1 MSDTSAGGGEQPR
14 PTPPTHGAGI
24 ERATE
29 RTGRIEPVADRE
41 RADGDAPAEHTD
53 GPEGGRSPDQAGG
66 PERTGNGKPPISTL
80 GLTREYA
87 PGVGAIDVD
96 LAVPAGSIY
105 GFLGPNGAGK
115 STTIRMLTGMT
126 PPDRGT
132 ASVLGLDPTRDAVE
146 LKRRIGVVS
155 GDQQIPR
162 HHSGRSLLQLVA
174 RLRGDDGIVDRGVS
188 LAGRF
193 DLQLDRPGHE
203 LSLGNRQKVAIVTAF
218 AHDPEL
224 AILDEPSNGLDPLL
238 QRELDELLR
247 EFTSS
252 GRTVLLS
259 SHSLAEVERVA
270 DHVGFIRGAR
280 LVEQTSME
288 EMTSRAVRRATF
300 RFPEPLAEGDVE
312 TALAV
317 EPVREVVLADAGR
330 TATLT
335 YQGAV
340 GPMLRWA
347 GVRNAVSIEA
357 RGADLEATFLALYR
371 TDAEGDQ

>member
-1 MSDTSAGGGEQPR
+1 MNRPGDGPDQGHGEG
-14 PTPPTHGAGI
+14 T
-24 ERATE
+24 
-29 RTGRIEPVADRE
+29 
-41 RADGDAPAEHTD
+41 GDAGSGSDARAGH
-53 GPEGGRSPDQAGG
+53 GRNG
-66 PERTGNGKPPISTL
+66 GNGGNGRAGKAPISTL

-87 PGVGAIDVD
+87 PGVGAVDVD
-96 LAVPAGSIY
+96 LDVPAGSIY

-115 STTIRMLTGMT
+115 STTIRMLVGMT

-132 ASVLGLDPTRDAVE
+132 ASVLGLDPTRDTVE

-155 GDQQIPR
+155 SDQQLPR
-162 HHSGRSLLQLVA
+162 HHSGRSLLRLQA
-174 RLRGDDGIVDRGVS
+174 RLRGDERIMDRGVT
-188 LAGRF
+188 LAERF

-224 AILDEPSNGLDPLL
+224 VILDEPSNGLDPLL

-247 EFTSS
+247 EFTAS

-280 LVEQTSME
+280 LVEQTSMRDMAE
-288 EMTSRAVRRATF
+288 RAVRRATF
-300 RFPEPLAEGDVE
+300 RFPEQLAEDDVD
-312 TALAV
+312 TALALESV
-317 EPVREVVLADAGR
+317 TDVVLADGGR
-330 TATLT
+330 TATVT
-335 YQGAV
+335 WQGTVA
-340 GPMLRWA
+340 PMLRWA
-347 GVRNAVSIEA
+347 GVRNALSVEA

-371 TDAEGDQ
+371 DDEEAGS

>member
-1 MSDTSAGGGEQPR
+1 MSDTAAGGGEQPQT
-14 PTPPTHGAGI
+14 TPPTHGAGRV
-24 ERATE
+24 ERVTDREHGGGGEHTGGAEDAGDVEHSGAAE
-29 RTGRIEPVADRE
+29 RTA
-41 RADGDAPAEHTD
+41 
-53 GPEGGRSPDQAGG
+53 GP
-66 PERTGNGKPPISTL
+66 KPPISTL

-87 PGVGAIDVD
+87 RGVGAIDVD

-155 GDQQIPR
+155 GDPRIPR
-162 HHSGRSLLQLVA
+162 HHSGRSLLQLIA
-174 RLRGDDGIVDRGVS
+174 RLRGDDAIVDRGVT

-247 EFTSS
+247 EFTST

-270 DHVGFIRGAR
+270 DHVGFIRAAR
-280 LVEQTSME
+280 LVEQTSMD
-288 EMTSRAVRRATF
+288 EMASRAVRRATF
-300 RFPEPLAEGDVE
+300 RFPEPMAQGDVD
-312 TALAV
+312 TALAMA
-317 EPVREVVLADAGR
+317 PVLEVVLSDGGR

-335 YQGAV
+335 YQGVV

-347 GVRNAVSIEA
+347 GVRNALSIEA
-357 RGADLEATFLALYR
+357 RGADLEATFLAMYEE
-371 TDAEGDQ
+371 ADQ

>member
-1 MSDTSAGGGEQPR
+1 MSDTTADRPRAVAAEPDATR
-14 PTPPTHGAGI
+14 PTTAPAGD
-24 ERATE
+24 ESPGATE
-29 RTGRIEPVADRE
+29 RAD
-41 RADGDAPAEHTD
+41 
-53 GPEGGRSPDQAGG
+53 
-66 PERTGNGKPPISTL
+66 KPSITTL

-87 PGVGAIDVD
+87 PGVGAVDIDLV
-96 LAVPAGSIY
+96 VPAGSIY

-132 ASVLGLDPTRDAVE
+132 ASVLGLDPTRDVVE

-155 GDQQIPR
+155 SDQQIPR
-162 HHSGRSLLQLVA
+162 HHSGRSLLQLLA
-174 RLRGDDGIVDRGVS
+174 RLRGEPAIVDRGVA
-188 LAGRF
+188 LAARF

-203 LSLGNRQKVAIVTAF
+203 LSLGNRQKVAIVAAF

-224 AILDEPSNGLDPLL
+224 VILDEPSNGLDPLL

-270 DHVGFIRGAR
+270 DHVGFIRAAR

-300 RFPEPLAEGDVE
+300 RFAEALAEGDVQ
-312 TALAV
+312 TALAI
-317 EPVREVVLADAGR
+317 EPVSDVVLADGGR

-347 GVRNAVSIEA
+347 GVRNAISIEA

-371 TDAEGDQ
+371 THRTDVEDDQ